1 MAAAGHALPKT
12 LRLEVVTPSGLLVR
26 DDVDS
31 VQVPGSE
38 GSFGV
43 LPGHIPMLA
52 MLGTGEILYSKGG
65 TSHRIVCLFGFCEV
79 LPDRVHVMAE
89 SGERAEDID
98 VAEAHRE
105 VEELRALLERAD
117 SGDEEIDRWH
127 AEQRLRHAE
136 NKIQV
141 AGKG

>member
-98 VAEAHRE
+98 VASAEDAKKRAEERMKMVKDEAGFKE
-105 VEELRALLERAD
+105 AQ
-117 SGDEEIDRWH
+117 
-127 AEQRLRHAE
+127 AEYAKSVARLAS
-136 NKIQV
+136 